1 MSEIIK
7 QSSAE
12 ETEKEIAKV
21 TYKKRRRRLGD
32 RSDGRK
38 LRTLQPM
45 NRLMPYIMKNR
56 SDAQNTFAD
65 KIEVSK
71 ADALCRQKVLEGK
84 TNFSFL
90 HVLLE
95 RTLGCSTS

>member
-1 MSEIIK
+1 MK
-7 QSSAE
+7 KVKNDSAE
-12 ETEKEIAKV
+12 LQATQRLQ
-21 TYKKRRRRLGD
+21 YKKRRFRLGD

-45 NRLMPYIMKNR
+45 NRLMPYIMKKR

-71 ADALCRQKVLEGK
+71 ADDL
-84 TNFSFL
+84 
-90 HVLLE
+90 
-95 RTLGCSTS
+95 